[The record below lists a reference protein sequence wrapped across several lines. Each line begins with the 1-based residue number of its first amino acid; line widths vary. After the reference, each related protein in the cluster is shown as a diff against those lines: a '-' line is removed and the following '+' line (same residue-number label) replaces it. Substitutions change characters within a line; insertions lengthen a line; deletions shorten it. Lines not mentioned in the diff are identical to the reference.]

1 MLYNNQI
8 LETYKK
14 DGFYIFKNVIDTQLI
29 EEARQHVD
37 WLIKKYPQLRPEHLH
52 HPLMRDDAFWVR
64 LITDERLLDI
74 AELILGSN
82 IACFTAHYICKP
94 AYDGHAVLW
103 HQDGAYWKLEPM
115 EAVTLWLAIDSS
127 IPESGCLKMIPGSH
141 QLPLQDLE
149 LNTSEPNLLFSTL
162 NSSYIEAEKAVDV
175 VLQPG
180 DVSIHHPHIIHSSE
194 KNTSSNQRCG
204 LDMGFIQTSTAISNE
219 GLYLDPILVR
229 GHAVEGINQYRSWPL
244 YKVGKT
250 IKFKGWEQWNDKATL
265 INDNNLFNLTSCE
278 DPFNITMRMIDR
290 LKQGTTNK

>member
-8 LETYKK
+8 LETYNK
-14 DGFYIFKNVIDTQLI
+14 DGFYIFKNVIDAQLI

-37 WLIKKYPQLRPEHLH
+37 WLIKNYPQLRPEHLH

-64 LITDERLLDI
+64 LVTDERLLDI

-94 AYDGHAVLW
+94 AYYGHAVLW

-115 EAVTLWLAIDSS
+115 EAVTLWLAIDPST
-127 IPESGCLKMIPGSH
+127 PESGCLKMIPGSH

-180 DVSIHHPHIIHSSE
+180 DVSIHHPHIIHASE

-229 GHAVEGINQYRSWPL
+229 GHIVEGINQYRSWPL
-244 YKVGKT
+244 YKAGKT
-250 IKFKGWEQWNDKATL
+250 IKFKGWEKWNDKASL
-265 INDNNLFNLTSCE
+265 RNDNDLFNLTSSE
-278 DPFNITMRMIDR
+278 DPFNITMRMIER
-290 LKQGTTNK
+290 LKQGTTKK